1 MNTDMIDRI
10 LEIWSKFDHQ
20 ATGYIKI
27 AEFESFMRDLGEPIG
42 WGPSDATNSDEK
54 LEFVQ

>member
-1 MNTDMIDRI
+1 MIDRI

-54 LEFVQ
+54 LEFIQ